1 MAQPIGTKMEA
12 KMADA
17 HTPESAAR
25 VILEIFQSHGA
36 RPGGVV
42 PPGALGQ
49 LIVAGSL
56 SSGNADNGLRYGVT
70 QGWFEIAPMGSLWL
84 TKAGFAEI

>member
-1 MAQPIGTKMEA
+1 MEG
-12 KMADA
+12 KVADA
-17 HTPESAAR
+17 DTPESAAR

-36 RPGGVV
+36 RPGGAV

-49 LIVAGSL
+49 LIAAGSL
-56 SSGNADNGLRYGVT
+56 SSGDADDGLRYGVA
-70 QGWFEIAPMGSLWL
+70 QGWFEIAPMGSLRL